1 MNKCS
6 QDELVCSTALAHYFE
21 MGAIGPGAYLN
32 KECESSI
39 LKILIK
45 PKHSLRSYFDRFI
58 VNVWIPLAIDF
69 AVNS

>member
-1 MNKCS
+1 MSMMGVKKCS

-39 LKILIK
+39 FKNPNK
-45 PKHSLRSYFDRFI
+45 TKTALRSCFDRFI
-58 VNVWIPLAIDF
+58 VNVDSF
-69 AVNS
+69 